1 MIDFICLTLTA
12 EVGEAE
18 AAFRSRL
25 TALWSAMLKTLPV
38 EYERIYSEATAFE
51 REGGTVAR
59 RYMIDPSVLGS
70 LLPLLDSHRIAHLPL
85 DEDDLYS
92 KAEASSNEWFQLE
105 H

>member
-1 MIDFICLTLTA
+1 MRLSISTIRYT
-12 EVGEAE
+12 
-18 AAFRSRL
+18 L
-25 TALWSAMLKTLPV
+25 TALWSAMLKTLPT
-38 EYERIYSEATAFE
+38 EYERIYSEATAFD

-59 RYMIDPSVLGS
+59 RYMIDPAVLGS
-70 LLPLLDSHRIAHLPL
+70 LLPLLARHGIAHLPL

>member
-1 MIDFICLTLTA
+1 MTEFLCLTLLA
-12 EVGEAE
+12 EAGETE

-25 TALWSAMLKTLPV
+25 TALWSALLKTLPT
-38 EYERIYSEATAFE
+38 EYERIYSEATAFD
-51 REGGTVAR
+51 REGDAVAR
-59 RYMIDPSVLGS
+59 RYMIDPAVVGT
-70 LLPLLDSHRIAHLPL
+70 LLPLLARHDIAHLPL

>member
-1 MIDFICLTLTA
+1 MEYLCLTLLA
-12 EVGEAE
+12 EVGETE

-25 TALWSAMLKTLPV
+25 TALWSAMLKTLPA
-38 EYERIYSEATAFE
+38 EYERIYSEAIAFD
-51 REGGTVAR
+51 REGGAVAR
-59 RYMIDPSVLGS
+59 RYMIDPDVLGA
-70 LLPLLDSHRIAHLPL
+70 LRPLLACHGISHLPL